1 MKISIGTKIK
11 NTAWGGGNNFAKN
24 LSHFLREKGVDVFF
38 DLKEKDIDLIILTD
52 PRKNSIS
59 SNFDDLDII
68 KYQMENN
75 KTLVIH
81 RINECDERKNT
92 SHVNNQLLK
101 ANQVADHTV
110 YISMWLKNLLL
121 NFGLNSS
128 ETSVILNGAD
138 KKIFSFSDNIWS
150 EGKIKIV
157 THHWSNH
164 PNKGAKIYKKMDNLL
179 SKSEWNKKAEFY
191 YVGNPP
197 KNTKFV
203 NTKFI
208 EPLSGK
214 ELSKFL
220 ATCHIY
226 LTGSI
231 NEPGGNHQNEGANV
245 GLPVLY
251 LNSGCMREYCKNYGV
266 EFNEDNFEEKLLEI
280 IKNYKVLKNSLKK
293 YPYNSVNTCKK
304 YFELIS
310 RMQLNRNKILS
321 KKKLPILSFKEKFI
335 LLLRKLKKS

>member
-11 NTAWGGGNNFAKN
+11 NTTWGGGNNFAKN
-24 LSHFLREKGVDVFF
+24 LSNFLREKGIDVFF
-38 DLKEKDIDLIILTD
+38 DLKEKDIDLIVLTD

-59 SNFDDLDII
+59 SSFDDLDII

-81 RINECDERKNT
+81 RINECDERKDTTN
-92 SHVNNQLLK
+92 VNNQLLK

-110 YISMWLKNLLL
+110 YISKWLKNLFL
-121 NFGLNSS
+121 NHGFNSS

-138 KKIFSFSDNIWS
+138 KKIFSFSDNVWS

-164 PNKGAKIYKKMDNLL
+164 PNKGAKIYKRMDNLL
-179 SKSEWNKKAEFY
+179 NKSEWNKKAEFY

-197 KNTKFV
+197 KNTKFL
-203 NTKFI
+203 NTKLI
-208 EPLSGK
+208 KPLSGK
-214 ELSKFL
+214 ELSNFL
-220 ATCHIY
+220 ASCHIY
-226 LTGSI
+226 LTGSM

-251 LNSGCMREYCKNYGV
+251 LNSGCMQEYCKNYGV

-293 YPYNSVNTCKK
+293 YPYNSANTCKN

-310 RMQLNRNKILS
+310 KMQLNRKKILS
-321 KKKLPILSFKEKFI
+321 KKKLPILSSKEKLI
-335 LLLRKLKKS
+335 LLFRKLKKL